1 MGTVVGILVMLHR
14 SEVSLNE
21 FQKVGILGPV
31 SRSFRVMRPST
42 STQSDLIGI
51 LDDVYVL

>member
-14 SEVSLNE
+14 SGVSLNE
-21 FQKVGILGPV
+21 VQKVGILGPV